1 MISPAMNWPEMREAP
16 FDPIVL
22 DGTIFWAEMF
32 VYVDRMNWSSLVK
45 LLILISNDA

>member
-1 MISPAMNWPEMREAP
+1 MISPAMNWPEMRKAP
-16 FDPIVL
+16 FDAIVL

-45 LLILISNDA
+45 LVILISNDA